1 MFIAQAFVHGA
12 NKKHNVILIVPD
24 FAACAVHLHL
34 EGDDAKPA
42 NMVKD
47 QRVRDLIQ
55 NDLDYAS
62 KSMKRYRTLDG
73 WRWPR
78 FCSQHVC
85 SYTVPKVFGLIA
97 EDFTVENG
105 LLTPKMSMKRS
116 VVEKRHADVLEA
128 LHAEYS
134 TK

>member
-1 MFIAQAFVHGA
+1 MRGRYKLENGKFVVPGPIEDGVRLSSMFIAQAFVHGA

-78 FCSQHVC
+78 FSH
-85 SYTVPKVFGLIA
+85 
-97 EDFTVENG
+97 
-105 LLTPKMSMKRS
+105 SMCAATLCPRS
-116 VVEKRHADVLEA
+116 SA
-128 LHAEYS
+128 
-134 TK
+134 